1 MKKGE
6 CQHVSQLLG
15 DEEGMKNGR
24 MLACFLSPNIDL
36 IEDDIGH
43 ANWEKTGL
51 FLNFKIT
58 VILIERI
65 DEAGM
70 ARPHHTIRN

>member
-1 MKKGE
+1 MGE
-6 CQHVSQLLG
+6 CSLV
-15 DEEGMKNGR
+15 
-24 MLACFLSPNIDL
+24 FSPNIDL

-70 ARPHHTIRN
+70 GMTRPYHTLIN